1 MAKASVRYRKQA
13 ALVKDIGAVSTSE
26 AVTKVKEMAA
36 VKSDRTYKNG
46 RKRKDPAQT
55 VELVMNLGID
65 PKQAEQAL
73 RGSIALPKGIGKS
86 NRVIAFCDEA
96 LAEKAKAA
104 GAVEAG
110 ADTLIDKVAG
120 GWLEFD
126 VAVAHPALMGKVG
139 KLGRVLGPQ
148 GKMPTPKAGTV
159 TPDVENAVR
168 EYAAGKLE
176 FRNDAGG
183 NVQIPVGKTSFSVG
197 DLVENV
203 EAALHHMNRI
213 KPHGAKGTYMKK
225 VVVSATRTPGV
236 EIAVASGATAEAH

>member
-1 MAKASVRYRKQA
+1 MAKLSVRYRKQA
-13 ALVKDIGAVSTSE
+13 ELIKDVSAVTTVE

-36 VKSDRTYKNG
+36 IKSDRSYKNG
-46 RKRKDPAQT
+46 RKRKDGEQT
-55 VELVMNLGID
+55 VDLVMNLGID
-65 PKQAEQAL
+65 PKQADQML

-86 NRVIAFCDEA
+86 NRVIAFCDDS
-96 LAEKAKAA
+96 LADKAKAA
-104 GAVEAG
+104 GAVDAG
-110 ADTLIDKVAG
+110 GDALIEKVSG

-126 VAVAHPALMGKVG
+126 VAIAHPAQMGKVG

-159 TPDVENAVR
+159 TPDIETAIR

-176 FRNDAGG
+176 FRNDTGG
-183 NVQIPVGKTSFSVG
+183 NVHIPVGKTSFPVN

-203 EAALHHMNRI
+203 EAAIQHMTRI
-213 KPHGAKGTYMKK
+213 KPHTAKGTYMKK

-236 EIAVASGATAEAH
+236 EIAVGGGPATA